1 MYSNRKVSFVGILSV
16 LLLDD
21 CMRGNQF
28 GKVVHSKSGK
38 NLLENVPDEY
48 EIMCNGD
55 ESFFMHV
62 DDSNEV
68 INFDNHDHEDDLDDL
83 DDDDD
88 D

>member
-1 MYSNRKVSFVGILSV
+1 MAYDFEKRTEIGPRMTVKEF
-16 LLLDD
+16 
-21 CMRGNQF
+21 
-28 GKVVHSKSGK
+28 KS
-38 NLLENVPDEY
+38 LLENVPDEY

-83 DDDDD
+83 DDD
-88 D
+88 

>member
-1 MYSNRKVSFVGILSV
+1 MAYDFEKRTEIGPRMTVKEF
-16 LLLDD
+16 
-21 CMRGNQF
+21 
-28 GKVVHSKSGK
+28 K

-68 INFDNHDHEDDLDDL
+68 INFDNHDHEDDYDL
-83 DDDDD
+83 DDPDDD
-88 D
+88 